1 MTYDT
6 MLPDPDRHAEFY
18 AGVPTK
24 RALAWVADMVLIAVV
39 TAIIVP
45 FTAFTALFFLPFL
58 YLVVGF
64 VYRTLTLA
72 GGSATWGMRLMAIEL
87 RDYRGQRFDLATA
100 ILHTLGYSISIG
112 MVAPQVLSAGLM
124 LVTPRAQGLT
134 DLLMGSVAINR
145 AARY

>member
-24 RALAWVADMVLIAVV
+24 RALAWLADMVLIGVV

-58 YLVVGF
+58 FLVVGF

-87 RDYRGQRFDLATA
+87 RDFRGQRFDLATA
-100 ILHTLGYSISIG
+100 ILHTLGYTVSIG
-112 MVAPQVLSAGLM
+112 MVAPQVLSAALM
-124 LVTPRAQGLT
+124 LLTPRAQGLT